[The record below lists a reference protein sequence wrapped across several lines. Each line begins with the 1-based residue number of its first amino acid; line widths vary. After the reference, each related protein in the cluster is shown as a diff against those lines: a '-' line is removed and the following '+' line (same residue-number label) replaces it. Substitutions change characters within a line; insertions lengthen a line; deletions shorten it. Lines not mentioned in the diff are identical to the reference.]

1 MLTQWFDPETGP
13 AALPGVYA
21 REFVAQGHQVRVLTG
36 FPNYPVG
43 ILYPGYQIRSRMSEL
58 MAGVQVERVA
68 LYPDHT
74 ASPMRRTLNYLSFAG
89 SAATLGAGVLGQADA
104 LWVYNSP
111 VTVAVPLMVHSR
123 LGRVPYFFHVQ
134 DVWPDSLIHSGMYS
148 PSSAVLRAINT
159 LDGLALSR
167 AAAIGVISPSVK
179 SLLLERHPELTE
191 SSIHLVPNPTD
202 EALFFPRQPDPE
214 LEVAFWRAPVTI
226 MYLGAI
232 GAVQGLDTVLD
243 AAKLLLGRGD
253 IRVVLVGDGIDR
265 QRLQQ
270 RASAE
275 GITNV
280 TFLGRIAK
288 EAVSAYMAS
297 SDIQLVSLGSA
308 NFLRRTTPSKIATIL
323 ASGLSV
329 VGQIAGDGA
338 DLINASG
345 AGMATTPGDAGALA
359 GALSEVADMGDQKR
373 SELGQSGRRYYLDHL
388 SASAAVRTIA
398 AVMGGVPD
406 VPGLDR

>member
-21 REFVAQGHQVRVLTG
+21 REFVAQGHKVRVLTG
-36 FPNYPVG
+36 FPNYPAGV
-43 ILYPGYQIRSRMSEL
+43 LYPGYRVRSRMSEP

-74 ASPMRRTLNYLSFAG
+74 ASPLRRTLNYLSFAG
-89 SAATLGAGVLGQADA
+89 SAATLGAGVLSQADA

-111 VTVAVPLMVHSR
+111 VTVAVPLMVHSK

-134 DVWPDSLIHSGMYS
+134 DVWPDSLIHSGMYA
-148 PSSAVLRAINT
+148 PGPTVLRMVNS
-159 LDGLALSR
+159 LDALALSR
-167 AAAIGVISPSVK
+167 AGAIGVISPSVK
-179 SLLLERHPELTE
+179 DLLLERHPRLAE

-214 LEVAFWRAPVTI
+214 LELASWRAPVTI

-243 AAKLLLGRGD
+243 AAKLLLGRGEM
-253 IRVVLVGDGIDR
+253 RVVLVGDGIDR

-270 RASAE
+270 RASTE

-288 EAVSAYMAS
+288 EAVATYMAS

-308 NFLRRTTPSKIATIL
+308 DFLRRTTPSKIATIL

-338 DLINASG
+338 GLINASG
-345 AGMATTPGDAGALA
+345 AGLVTTPGDAGALA
-359 GALSEVADMGDQKR
+359 GALSEVADIGGEKR
-373 SELGQSGRRYYLDHL
+373 SELGQAGRRYYLENL
-388 SASAAVRTIA
+388 SAAAAVRTITVA
-398 AVMGGVPD
+398 MGGVPD
-406 VPGLDR
+406 GP